1 MVLKKAEEKFIAA
14 WGAIGTQWGINR
26 TMAQI
31 HALLLISEK
40 SLSAEEI
47 MSKLNISRGN
57 VNMNVRDL
65 MSWGLVHKVLKFGER
80 KEFFTAEKDIYKTA
94 GSTNYL
100 YEKSIFTLLYDKRQV
115 WKLRSNQYYGEW
127 AYPPTPIINIESVD
141 ERRYKYNMLNL
152 RDSYF
157 IKGFQIPEG
166 YIFIDYPNNYF
177 CE

>member
-1 MVLKKAEEKFIAA
+1 MILKEAEEKFISA

-47 MSKLNISRGN
+47 MENLNISRGN

-94 GSTNYL
+94 
-100 YEKSIFTLLYDKRQV
+100 IQI
-115 WKLRSNQYYGEW
+115 LR
-127 AYPPTPIINIESVD
+127 
-141 ERRYKYNMLNL
+141 ERRKRELVPILNL
-152 RDSYF
+152 LRELEANKITDEDSEHF
-157 IKGFQIPEG
+157 KKVVGDIHQFGNKTNKILDKMSRADENWFAGSLMKFLMKK
-166 YIFIDYPNNYF
+166 
-177 CE
+177 

>member
-1 MVLKKAEEKFIAA
+1 MVLNEAEEKFIAA

-65 MSWGLVHKVLKFGER
+65 MTWGLVHKVLKFGER

-94 GSTNYL
+94 IQILRERRKRELVPILNLLGDLESNDIFD
-100 YEKSIFTLLYDKRQV
+100 EKSEHFKKVVGDIHQFGNKTNKILDKMSRADENWFTGSLMKILMTK
-115 WKLRSNQYYGEW
+115 
-127 AYPPTPIINIESVD
+127 
-141 ERRYKYNMLNL
+141 
-152 RDSYF
+152 
-157 IKGFQIPEG
+157 
-166 YIFIDYPNNYF
+166 
-177 CE
+177 